1 MKQILIIDDEI
12 SICDSLTFLLEDCYE
27 VFSSQNPLEG
37 LEIIKENEIDVVLLD
52 LKIGE
57 YNGLEVLKTIKS
69 ENPTIQVI
77 MMTAYGS
84 IKSSVEAMKNGAT
97 HYITKP
103 LDSEELLVLIDSCIK
118 MRNLSG
124 KISNLEKIVGGD
136 SKNNLI
142 IGKSVAIKDI
152 LNKVDKVKDLNTN
165 VLITGESGT
174 GKDLIAKLLHFNSCR
189 HENNLEIVNCAAIPS
204 DLLESELFGYEKG
217 AFTGAEK
224 KKMGRIEMAHN
235 GTLFLD
241 EIGEMD
247 YKLQSKI
254 LRVLEDMEIQPLGSE
269 KKKKV
274 NVRIVAATNR
284 NLLDEVA
291 EGNFREDLYYRLN
304 VVKLEMPPLRE
315 RLEDMEDLTEYF
327 VQKYSEEFNKKV
339 PKIENEVIQS
349 LTEYNWPGNIR
360 ELQNLI
366 ERIMVFQDGDSIKV
380 SDLPSEYFQGQ
391 GQCSDI
397 IPGLKF
403 GMTLAQLE
411 KIIILKTLEAND
423 GSRKNTAKM
432 LDISER
438 SLQYKLKDYLKS

>member
-1 MKQILIIDDEI
+1 MRQILIIDDEI
-12 SICDSLTFLLEDCYE
+12 SICDSLTFLLEDSYE
-27 VFSSQNPLEG
+27 VFSSQNPAEG
-37 LEIIKENEIDVVLLD
+37 MEIIKENEIDVVLLD
-52 LKIGE
+52 LKIGK
-57 YNGLEVLKTIKS
+57 YNGLEVLESIKKEDS
-69 ENPTIQVI
+69 TIQVI

-84 IKSSVEAMKNGAT
+84 IQSSVEAMKRGAT

-124 KISNLEKIVGGD
+124 KISNLEKIFIENQD
-136 SKNNLI
+136 KNLI
-142 IGKSVAIKDI
+142 IGKSSAIKEI

-174 GKDLIAKLLHFNSCR
+174 GKDLIAKLLHFNSHR
-189 HENNLEIVNCAAIPS
+189 SENNLEIVNCAAIPS

-224 KKMGRIEMAHN
+224 KKTGRIEMAHN
-235 GTLFLD
+235 GTIFLD

-247 YKLQSKI
+247 FKLQSKI
-254 LRVLEDMEIQPLGSE
+254 LRVLEDMEIQPLGGE

-284 NLLDEVA
+284 DLTKEVS

-304 VVKLEMPPLRE
+304 VVKLDMPPLRE
-315 RLEDMEDLTEYF
+315 RLEDMRELSEYF
-327 VQKYSEEFNKKV
+327 VHKYSKEFNKKT
-339 PKIENEVIQS
+339 PTIDDEVIKS
-349 LTEYNWPGNIR
+349 LSEYSWPGNIR

-366 ERIMVFQDGDSIKV
+366 ERIMVFNDDDNISIA
-380 SDLPSEYFQGQ
+380 DLPNEYLQTHDD
-391 GQCSDI
+391 CYDT
-397 IPGLKF
+397 IPGVKL
-403 GMTLAQLE
+403 GMTLAELE

-423 GSRKNTAKM
+423 GSRKNTAKI

-438 SLQYKLKDYLKS
+438 NLQYKLKEYLK